1 MCEFYHSE
9 HLLNFERCLI
19 SLMDYFE
26 LMEGKVPG
34 IFRVI
39 D

>member
-9 HLLNFERCLI
+9 HLLNFERRLI
-19 SLMDYFE
+19 RVMDYFE
-26 LMEGKVPG
+26 LIEGKAPE